1 MTGCHNVVFLL
12 DTASSLEKSHLSLG
26 VLRILNFLGCKFGLS
41 RVRWGFKFF
50 DSLGTQGRTSQVGS
64 FHELGSRSWEDFE
77 EAAEARFGGRIRS
90 PRLPGP
96 VPRATLTQNILK
108 EALLD
113 YQWDRPEIA
122 SPTKLFLRSQ
132 KNKLTVTLDKLPSS
146 SSCEDFE
153 NAIFLFSP
161 CPRSQRDLL
170 QFAFGSYVH
179 VSDEL
184 PPFHDVTDKFIPKG
198 IQEMMLSQKITL
210 YWVDTTEPMKLLES
224 PDCMGYRLLS
234 DLMLLLGGT
243 ILPSENFIHYLNHQ
257 RGGTVSAVP
266 VKFWDAEPALNKTLP
281 FDSSLNCLFSLPSVL
296 QATFPPLEGVLFLRT
311 DEIGEV
317 QSCAVTLEPLTLSQ
331 QCFKGPVNI
340 SLKCAVTGWN
350 AVHIES
356 FYAESWI
363 LRSTSSRPSCKEP
376 SLFQQFM
383 KYILAQGLH
392 LVAEVYQFGAS
403 SPCTGIFS
411 PISDS
416 TAILSHLS
424 AEQAPEVETFL
435 LQTTRECHVT
445 KDDDLRVR
453 EIVSNVFNQGCDDLE
468 RNHMGSAEC
477 QEEASFPEW
486 AQQELSRTPCWSPAV
501 MEGWYSLS
509 NFCGA
514 SSHLMESFRL
524 LLADS
529 ATEEEEA
536 SKPEAELTHCLSEFY
551 QRRVSDQ
558 SAASRQQDHRKRR
571 KLPRTPVRQKMKTMP
586 RSLQMLNVARLN
598 VKAQKFQPE
607 GEPPISEKASQGLL
621 SKPSEDNVNGK
632 GRTAKSFR
640 TEEEMLSYITTNY
653 QKAAIDGENLLTH
666 AQDMVATVNIFQ
678 KLNEAA
684 FLDTVKSSL
693 LKTSKAL
700 RQQLGS
706 DPDQEAKI
714 KECQL
719 QVYLRLEMCRQC
731 PSLQNNI
738 DGMDQLVEE
747 LTEMLRILCLTKDPG
762 YLTRFLEEVVD
773 VYMETMPKILGDL
786 YYSLGTQIPAK
797 LASVLPA
804 DFFSDDS
811 MSQDSQAPSV
821 HPSASSVP
829 VSSIVSLST
838 EAEQLEELR
847 TRSAKKRK
855 NTLARHRSV
864 TETSQNLRQIEI
876 PQVPKH
882 RARKDNS
889 YACLDVKSAPAPQ
902 KAAGQ
907 EVTKVRRT
915 LFNENILSPGKR
927 SLAKMSRSRSVSAL
941 EGLKHKRSHSKESP
955 RENQTL
961 LTKTVPETPL
971 HKQISRRQ
979 LYKQIKGRCSDPGPD
994 VGIVEESPE
1003 KSTTFTLRR
1012 SPRIK
1017 HLFLDRTLSGSFH
1030 PSQRSERNTP
1040 RMQSLHLE
1048 SPGSALP
1055 SARKAVQS
1063 PKSLLFGA
1071 VLEEFSLGGMHS
1083 QTPEREP
1090 SAFDEPALYQTP
1102 RKSPLQSPQRLVT
1115 PPGQGLRR
1123 SPRLQEKQPQAAQK
1137 SPVPKCAAAKGL
1149 RNVFSPPKQK
1159 DKSLPE
1165 YVEKEENDPG
1175 QPMERLSSS
1184 TELPKLQILGRQ
1196 ATQEEALDDVF
1207 ASPPGSCDSAA
1218 LLPAAVPPVPLN
1230 SSGKSFSKLKSL
1242 RRSLRATQKIASPQ
1256 KHSLDPEGVLYLEPH
1271 LPLELDSLK
1280 AAATVFGEALSG
1292 QPVSPKSAR
1301 LTEAFSAPDRSP
1313 ALPQVTS
1320 PPCNHREATCTV
1332 SPPRNQELARKS
1344 HLPGG
1349 FSLRSQNVRDS
1360 SPPKR
1365 LESASSRPE
1374 EHLLMCGKNE
1384 KEQNGGSSSD
1394 ETHTFC
1400 KPGHRE
1406 NAFLGQSH
1414 RQTNRIMM
1422 QSQRRVFERCSSP
1435 GLNKTQRI
1443 FKDVIVV
1450 CEELDISSVLN
1461 KALPSS
1467 SQGDQGPGASC
1478 GGAKKAI
1485 TGKEEQI
1492 PPVHSEPALPTAT
1505 KAGSCAYALRC
1516 TPDRRQREAE
1526 ARLGNPEKVVR
1537 AGAPRTTYY
1546 PAPAAASA
1554 PTYEVELE
1562 MKASGLPKLRIKRV
1576 SSVTAPEV
1584 PPPEVPGKAQTEDE
1598 SDLAARDLSGTSSG
1612 KSETASISPPCTH
1625 STHSTPGKFGG
1636 GQTYICQSYTPT
1648 HCCTS
1653 AYTCSPSQGSGLPWT
1668 PSPKHKGKVTPEA
1681 IKDWPRRKKASMGS
1695 RKRERLAEAEVA
1707 THNAAGMG
1715 TSELLSGNKVLHQG
1729 EFELEGV
1736 SSLLDESTCSDTEPS
1751 GDENICSGASQ
1762 LKSRK
1767 RTFENV
1773 SPEKEKGLGA
1783 KKSCPKRE
1791 HPGAAAFMAE
1801 QSIEEGVESTDRAIL
1816 EEEAFSVMTPP
1827 KSSGKGTVSASG
1839 LRALAQSPLLYQG
1852 CAPSSLRK
1860 CATGD
1865 DADVFG
1871 GANEDSSPFRH
1882 AGTRQRSV
1890 RTYSRKR
1897 LLT

>member
-311 DEIGEV
+311 DGNENLEIGEV

-632 GRTAKSFR
+632 GRTAKSKKGSCFR

-678 KLNEAA
+678 KLNEVSLLEIAAA

-747 LTEMLRILCLTKDPG
+747 VPPECVCHSAERDSAGHLATDLDETFEVSLTGGNSTTVYKVSMEGELHHALRHAIMAGMGGSLPRNLCIACYWAWTN
-762 YLTRFLEEVVD
+762 
-773 VYMETMPKILGDL
+773 LG
-786 YYSLGTQIPAK
+786 P
-797 LASVLPA
+797 
-804 DFFSDDS
+804 
-811 MSQDSQAPSV
+811 PS
-821 HPSASSVP
+821 
-829 VSSIVSLST
+829 SSIIYSRVSLIQHKR
-838 EAEQLEELR
+838 AG
-847 TRSAKKRK
+847 RSLDKRISWIIRK

-955 RENQTL
+955 RGCFSENQTL

-1048 SPGSALP
+1048 SPGDQENVIG
-1055 SARKAVQS
+1055 KAVQS

-1461 KALPSS
+1461 KALP
-1467 SQGDQGPGASC
+1467 
-1478 GGAKKAI
+1478 I
-1485 TGKEEQI
+1485 
-1492 PPVHSEPALPTAT
+1492 HSEPALPTAT

-1526 ARLGNPEKVVR
+1526 ARLGNPEK
-1537 AGAPRTTYY
+1537 
-1546 PAPAAASA
+1546 APAAASA

-1791 HPGAAAFMAE
+1791 HPGADKIRDCEVCWKIYKPLHQPGGPFYF
-1801 QSIEEGVESTDRAIL
+1801 IL
-1816 EEEAFSVMTPP
+1816 LMTPP